1 MGAASV
7 SEAGG
12 VQQRW
17 RQPSTLQRRYPQDE
31 PGITHARGETGSFF
45 EHRENSPAYAD
56 VLAQSATPPPSQRGL
71 QVFSHFIFS
80 RADKD
85 LHIMPIAK

>member
-17 RQPSTLQRRYPQDE
+17 RQPSTLQGRYPQDE
-31 PGITHARGETGSFF
+31 PGITHARGETGSFY
-45 EHRENSPAYAD
+45 EHREIFPTYA
-56 VLAQSATPPPSQRGL
+56 VWMNQSEKTPPAN
-71 QVFSHFIFS
+71 
-80 RADKD
+80 ADGFRVGGDKRDRTAD
-85 LHIMPIAK
+85 LLHAIL